1 MWKVTWPPLKTL
13 NRWCC
18 FQKSVLFMHC
28 LNIIQAQQCSLSARG
43 HYVGPCLIAAHMLY
57 EMLNWSFFSFLC
69 FSPHAHTFL
78 RPMTAPVWSE
88 RHIRNSGILTEPH
101 TFLTHQLISL
111 MKQILTFVVSTYGA
125 RHPWGPNFLRCLIQ
139 YWESQISTW
148 WVNRFYDRFCFSL
161 VLRDFLL
168 WQGGLQGIQLL
179 KHLDGINWDCDD
191 KTWLNFNH
199 VRISR
204 ITLSCEI
211 LGSDER
217 NSLILTDGLHCRLW
231 AIRGIVN

>member
-1 MWKVTWPPLKTL
+1 MDYAFTEGASWRCAARSWGE
-13 NRWCC
+13 
-18 FQKSVLFMHC
+18 VLRF
-28 LNIIQAQQCSLSARG
+28 IIGNDAL
-43 HYVGPCLIAAHMLY
+43 V
-57 EMLNWSFFSFLC
+57 
-69 FSPHAHTFL
+69 
-78 RPMTAPVWSE
+78 
-88 RHIRNSGILTEPH
+88 
-101 TFLTHQLISL
+101 

-125 RHPWGPNFLRCLIQ
+125 RHPWGPNFLRCLTQ
-139 YWESQISTW
+139 YWESQMSTW

-231 AIRGIVN
+231 AIRGIKI